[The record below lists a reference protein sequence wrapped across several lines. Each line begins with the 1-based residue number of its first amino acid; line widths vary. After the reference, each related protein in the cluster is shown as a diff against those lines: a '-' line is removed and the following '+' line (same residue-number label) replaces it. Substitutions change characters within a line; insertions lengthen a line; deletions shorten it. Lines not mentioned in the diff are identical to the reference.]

1 MQGGERG
8 GREACLCTSM
18 LHDFMPLRV
27 LFPAVPPFTS
37 QPGKLLLLLQNLANV
52 LSFGRSPLVSRQIPH
67 SLSELPQLCTC
78 LWPSTLSWMCL
89 C

>member
-27 LFPAVPPFTS
+27 LFPVVPPFTS
-37 QPGKLLLLLQNLANV
+37 QPGKLLLMLQNLAQC
-52 LSFGRSPLVSRQIPH
+52 PL
-67 SLSELPQLCTC
+67 LSEVSIGLQADPTLPL
-78 LWPSTLSWMCL
+78 
-89 C
+89 